1 MVSYG
6 SGTQW
11 KSDFLS
17 THHPS
22 IHSSIH
28 PSRWAG
34 SLFVPKTLALIVTA
48 GLYFLGQI
56 LFAL

>member
-1 MVSYG
+1 MDLEHNGKVISCPP
-6 SGTQW
+6 TI
-11 KSDFLS
+11 
-17 THHPS
+17 HP
-22 IHSSIH
+22 SIH

-34 SLFVPKTLALIVTA
+34 SLLVPKTLALIVTA